1 MVVEEVGEVVWYEV
15 LARHP
20 QVHRVPVEELT
31 TEMTGIRGVCERG
44 KEGEEEEGREVEV
57 GKEGEEGEGAGGQ
70 GAEGEGEKSSFK
82 IYVLQMLH
90 ERPIYC
96 VVAMDTLLYCTVLSS
111 VCVCWCVS
119 VLPFNRL

>member
-15 LARHP
+15 FARHP
-20 QVHRVPVEELT
+20 QVHRVPVEELAM
-31 TEMTGIRGVCERG
+31 EMTGNRGVCERG
-44 KEGEEEEGREVEV
+44 EEGEGEEGREGEV

-70 GAEGEGEKSSFK
+70 GAEGEGEKLSFK

-96 VVAMDTLLYCTVLSS
+96 VVAMDTLLTVPIVQSYL
-111 VCVCWCVS
+111 VCVFVG
-119 VLPFNRL
+119 V